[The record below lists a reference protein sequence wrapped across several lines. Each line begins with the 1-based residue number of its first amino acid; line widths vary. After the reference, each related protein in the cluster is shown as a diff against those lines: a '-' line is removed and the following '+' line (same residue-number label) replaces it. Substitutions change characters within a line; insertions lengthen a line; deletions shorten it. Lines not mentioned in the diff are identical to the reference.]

1 MKIISLCLCALMMP
15 LLLVAQQVKS
25 PNGNV
30 VVSFSLV
37 DNGVPTYQVSYKGK
51 PVIKQSRLGLELTPS
66 NNDGIKPEDTNLMN
80 GFKVTNTET
89 SSFKEVWKPVWGET
103 SSILNHYNEMA
114 VSLTQERP
122 NRTIIVRF
130 RVYNDG
136 MGLRYEFPRQSNL
149 GYFIIKDEHT
159 QFAMAGDHTAWWL
172 PGDYDTQEYETVTS
186 KLSEIRS
193 KMKSA
198 VTDNTS
204 QTTFS
209 ETGVQTSLQM
219 KSSDGLYINLHEA
232 ACVNYPTMHLNL
244 DDKNMVFESW
254 LTPDAQGNK
263 AYMQAPR
270 TTPWR
275 TLIVSDDARDM
286 LSSNLIL
293 NLNEP
298 CQYDDTSWIKP
309 VKYCGV
315 WWEMIVGRKSWSYTD
330 EFPAVEIG
338 VTDFSKAKPN
348 GRHGATTAEVKRY
361 IDFAAKNGLDQVL
374 VEGWNIG
381 WEDWFGHS
389 KFKVFDFQTPYPDFD
404 IKALNEYA
412 HSKGVKLMMHH
423 ETSASAMNYERYME
437 DAYKLMNKYGYNSV
451 KSGYVGNIIPRGE
464 HHYGQV
470 MNNHY
475 LYAVTEA
482 AKHKIMVNAHEATR
496 PTGLCRTYPNLIGN
510 ESARGTE
517 YEAFGGNNPDH
528 TVILPFTRLQGGPM
542 DYTPGIF
549 ETQLKNWSSNQ
560 SYVHT
565 TLAGQLALYLVMYSP
580 LQMAAD
586 LPEHYEKYSDAF
598 QFIKDVAVDWDDSKY
613 IEAEPGDYITVARK
627 AKGTDNWFIGGKC
640 DENGHKAVIK
650 LDFLDKGKTYE
661 CTIYSDA
668 ADADYEKNPKAYSII
683 RKQVKRGD
691 VLKINEARGGGFG
704 VSLFVKK

>member
-37 DNGVPTYQVSYKGK
+37 DNGVPTYKVSYKGK

-66 NNDGIKPEDTNLMN
+66 QNDGIKAEDTNLMN
-80 GFKVTNTET
+80 GFKVSNTET

-114 VSLTQERP
+114 VSLTQEHP

-193 KMKSA
+193 KMKAA
-198 VTDNTS
+198 VTENTS

-404 IKALNEYA
+404 IKVLNEYA

-423 ETSASAMNYERYME
+423 ETSASVMNYERYME
-437 DAYKLMNKYGYNSV
+437 DAYNLMNKYGYNSV

-475 LYAVTEA
+475 LHAVTEA

-517 YEAFGGNNPDH
+517 YEAFGGNTPDH

-704 VSLFVKK
+704 VSLLVKK

>member
-66 NNDGIKPEDTNLMN
+66 QNDGIKAEDTNLMN
-80 GFKVTNTET
+80 GFKVSNTET

-114 VSLTQERP
+114 VSLTQEHP

-193 KMKSA
+193 KMKAA

-412 HSKGVKLMMHH
+412 HSKGVKLLMHH
-423 ETSASAMNYERYME
+423 ETSASVMNYERYMQ

-586 LPEHYEKYSDAF
+586 LPEHYEKYNDAF

>member
-1 MKIISLCLCALMMP
+1 
-15 LLLVAQQVKS
+15 
-25 PNGNV
+25 
-30 VVSFSLV
+30 
-37 DNGVPTYQVSYKGK
+37 
-51 PVIKQSRLGLELTPS
+51 
-66 NNDGIKPEDTNLMN
+66 
-80 GFKVTNTET
+80 
-89 SSFKEVWKPVWGET
+89 
-103 SSILNHYNEMA
+103 
-114 VSLTQERP
+114 
-122 NRTIIVRF
+122 
-130 RVYNDG
+130 
-136 MGLRYEFPRQSNL
+136 
-149 GYFIIKDEHT
+149 
-159 QFAMAGDHTAWWL
+159 
-172 PGDYDTQEYETVTS
+172 
-186 KLSEIRS
+186 
-193 KMKSA
+193 
-198 VTDNTS
+198 
-204 QTTFS
+204 
-209 ETGVQTSLQM
+209 
-219 KSSDGLYINLHEA
+219 
-232 ACVNYPTMHLNL
+232 
-244 DDKNMVFESW
+244 
-254 LTPDAQGNK
+254 
-263 AYMQAPR
+263 
-270 TTPWR
+270 
-275 TLIVSDDARDM
+275 
-286 LSSNLIL
+286 
-293 NLNEP
+293 
-298 CQYDDTSWIKP
+298 
-309 VKYCGV
+309 
-315 WWEMIVGRKSWSYTD
+315 
-330 EFPAVEIG
+330 
-338 VTDFSKAKPN
+338 
-348 GRHGATTAEVKRY
+348 
-361 IDFAAKNGLDQVL
+361 
-374 VEGWNIG
+374 
-381 WEDWFGHS
+381 
-389 KFKVFDFQTPYPDFD
+389 
-404 IKALNEYA
+404 
-412 HSKGVKLMMHH
+412 MMHH

-475 LYAVTEA
+475 LHAVTEA

-517 YEAFGGNNPDH
+517 YEAFGGSNPDH

>member
-114 VSLTQERP
+114 VSLTQEHP

-193 KMKSA
+193 KMKAA

-209 ETGVQTSLQM
+209 DTGVQTSLQM

-423 ETSASAMNYERYME
+423 ETSASVMNYERYME

-464 HHYGQV
+464 HHYGQI

-475 LYAVTEA
+475 LHAVTEA

-517 YEAFGGNNPDH
+517 YEAFGGSNPDH